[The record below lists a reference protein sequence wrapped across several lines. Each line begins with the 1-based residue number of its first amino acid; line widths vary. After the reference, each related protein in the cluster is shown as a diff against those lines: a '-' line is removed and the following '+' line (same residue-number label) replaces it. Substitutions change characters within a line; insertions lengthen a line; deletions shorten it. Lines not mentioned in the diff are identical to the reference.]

1 MPNERRNCPRLE
13 ASKLE
18 AVTGKWEKAYL
29 GLGSN
34 LGCREENLAAAIH
47 KLNEVPKIPT
57 SSDLNTCTPEA
68 EVIRVLRSSG
78 IYETAP
84 WGLEDQPEFLNSV
97 IEVET
102 MLTPAGLLERTK
114 GVEEALGRQPG
125 VRYGPRLI
133 DIDILLFGSQV
144 VEQADLQIPHPRLH
158 LRAFALIPLAE
169 LVSSLVHPV
178 LDLTVGHLVR
188 QVDGREGV
196 RSWASPPAVLGK

>member
-1 MPNERRNCPRLE
+1 MPDERRNCPGLE

-34 LGCREENLAAAIH
+34 LGRREENLAAAMQQ
-47 KLNEVPKIPT
+47 LSEAPALST
-57 SSDLNTCTPEA
+57 SNDLNTCTPKA
-68 EVIRVLRSSG
+68 AMIKVLRSSG

-84 WGLEDQPEFLNSV
+84 WGLGDQPDFLNSV

-102 MLTPAGLLERTK
+102 LLTPAGLLERTK
-114 GVEEALGRQPG
+114 SVEHTLGRQPG

-133 DIDILLFGSQV
+133 DIDTLLFGNQV

-169 LVSSLVHPV
+169 LVSSLSHPI
-178 LDLTVGHLVR
+178 LNLTVGQLVR
-188 QVDGREGV
+188 QVDGRKGV
-196 RSWASPPAVLGK
+196 RSWAPPPAVFGK